1 MERGE
6 MRPFN
11 EPLPFVA
18 QQARPAARAIA
29 CWAMVLAL
37 TACAS
42 TAKTADINSERH
54 LGSVDDYSS
63 NNPDLTDAFEIPQLS
78 IVVRNG
84 ESKLQGSYQAEGV
97 EVVGVPPGGPGAM
110 AGLKGERRQV
120 QTIMTLGLLAA
131 SMFFPPA
138 LMGLAALESSGVGES
153 HEFIIA
159 VDGIRTHDITDFEAA
174 LSRAEPGEIVYL
186 TVVSNRQRKQLQVP
200 LYQGHD

>member
-1 MERGE
+1 
-6 MRPFN
+6 
-11 EPLPFVA
+11 
-18 QQARPAARAIA
+18 
-29 CWAMVLAL
+29 
-37 TACAS
+37 
-42 TAKTADINSERH
+42 
-54 LGSVDDYSS
+54 VDDYSS

-97 EVVGVPPGGPGAM
+97 EVVGVLPDGPGAM

-120 QTIMTLGLLAA
+120 QTIMTVGLLAA